1 MSSRH
6 IVVLDRGTLMPLP
19 WAFDFEHHLTE
30 YDGTP
35 DEEAINRCRDA
46 EIIITNKV
54 KVDRATIEASPNLK
68 MIAIAATGFE
78 HVDLQAAA
86 ERGIIVSNIKAYG
99 NDTVAEHAFML
110 MMALMRQLPA
120 YQRDVA
126 AGLWQNSPY
135 FCHFGAPI
143 HDVNGKTLLIFGKG
157 GIGSALAQ
165 RAEAFG
171 MQVIYGE
178 HKGAAVCRDGYV
190 PFTEAL
196 QQADVI
202 SLHCPLNAQTRHMLG
217 EEELKSLKPGC
228 VIINVGRGG
237 LVDETALIA
246 ALKYGGLGG
255 AGFDVI
261 TNESP
266 TEGNPLVNTH
276 LPHLIVTPHMAWGS
290 QEAMTR
296 LFHMLTDNINKGMAG
311 TPQSVVLPK

>member
-1 MSSRH
+1 MSKRH
-6 IVVLDRGTLMPLP
+6 IVVLDRGTLMPIS
-19 WAFDFEHHLTE
+19 WDFDFEYELTE
-30 YDGTP
+30 YDSST
-35 DEEAINRCRDA
+35 DEQALERCRDA
-46 EIIITNKV
+46 HIVITNKV
-54 KVDRATIEASPNLK
+54 KVDRATIEAATQLE
-68 MIAIAATGFE
+68 MVAIAATGYE
-78 HVDLQAAA
+78 HVDIRTAQ
-86 ERGIIVSNIKAYG
+86 EKGITVSNIRAYG

-171 MQVIYGE
+171 MKVIYGE
-178 HKGAAVCRDGYV
+178 HKHATTCREGYV
-190 PFTEAL
+190 PFAEAL
-196 QQADVI
+196 TQADVI
-202 SLHCPLNAQTRHMLG
+202 SLHCPLNEQTHHLLG
-217 EEELKSLKPGC
+217 EEELKQLKTGC

-237 LVDETALIA
+237 LVDEKALIA

-261 TNESP
+261 TNEP
-266 TEGNPLVNTH
+266 PVDGNPLVNTR
-276 LPHLIVTPHMAWGS
+276 LPNLIVTPHMAWGS

-296 LFHMLTDNINKGMAG
+296 LFHMLVDNINAHVQG
-311 TPQSVVLPK
+311 TPKNQVLPK

>member
-1 MSSRH
+1 MSCCIR
-6 IVVLDRGTLMPLP
+6 PLQ
-19 WAFDFEHHLTE
+19 AFDFEHHLTE
-30 YDGTP
+30 HDDTP
-35 DEEAINRCRDA
+35 DNEAINRCRDA

-54 KVDRATIEASPNLK
+54 KIDRATIEASPNLK

-78 HVDLQAAA
+78 HVDIQAAQ

-171 MQVIYGE
+171 MKVIYGE
-178 HKGAAVCRDGYV
+178 HKHASACRDGYV
-190 PFTEAL
+190 PFAEAL
-196 QQADVI
+196 ARADVI
-202 SLHCPLNAQTRHMLG
+202 SLHCPLNDQTRNLLG
-217 EEELKSLKPGC
+217 EAELKALKPGC

-261 TNESP
+261 TNEPP

-296 LFHMLTDNINKGMAG
+296 LFHMLIDNINKGMAG
-311 TPQSVVLPK
+311 TPQSVVAPK